1 MRTVKIELPPEPDI
15 SGSCVRD
22 GDTAVLTMR
31 WSVFNFSLV
40 FTENPEGNSYYLNR
54 AILRYNQSLETFSD
68 ATYRG
73 PVILQTQKRFNFYF
87 TPLGHSYVCK
97 HGEDQGPLD
106 LFNVD
111 DERVGNM
118 TLYNT
123 RFQPFWK
130 RAKGEWGQD
139 DHCLPKA
146 IQIMREDVV
155 PFVTSGAFFSFV
167 LLLIGGYGLYRND
180 SEKWPTISF

>member
-1 MRTVKIELPPEPDI
+1 MNFSIEL
-15 SGSCVRD
+15 
-22 GDTAVLTMR
+22 
-31 WSVFNFSLV
+31 
-40 FTENPEGNSYYLNR
+40 
-54 AILRYNQSLETFSD
+54 
-68 ATYRG
+68 
-73 PVILQTQKRFNFYF
+73 
-87 TPLGHSYVCK
+87 HS
-97 HGEDQGPLD
+97 QGPLD

-111 DERVGNM
+111 EERVGNM

-167 LLLIGGYGLYRND
+167 LLLIGGYGLYRN
-180 SEKWPTISF
+180 SATSNNNSVSSTIVQKN

>member
-1 MRTVKIELPPEPDI
+1 MNWPP
-15 SGSCVRD
+15 S
-22 GDTAVLTMR
+22 
-31 WSVFNFSLV
+31 
-40 FTENPEGNSYYLNR
+40 
-54 AILRYNQSLETFSD
+54 
-68 ATYRG
+68 
-73 PVILQTQKRFNFYF
+73 
-87 TPLGHSYVCK
+87 
-97 HGEDQGPLD
+97 QGPLD

-111 DERVGNM
+111 EERVGNM

-167 LLLIGGYGLYRND
+167 LLLIGGYGLYRN
-180 SEKWPTISF
+180 SVTSNNNSVSSTIVQKN